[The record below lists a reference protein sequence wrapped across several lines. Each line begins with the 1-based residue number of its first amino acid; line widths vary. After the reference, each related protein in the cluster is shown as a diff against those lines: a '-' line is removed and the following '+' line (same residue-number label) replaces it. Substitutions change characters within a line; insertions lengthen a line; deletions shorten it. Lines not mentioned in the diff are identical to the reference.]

1 MRRRSAILLT
11 FVAMAA
17 TGCGST
23 GTPSA
28 SVHAETSV
36 GGTPTPSATTV
47 RFIPA
52 ADAICRTLHSQQ
64 ERLDA
69 SIQALTHETAAA
81 RAAARVQ
88 LQALI
93 RQSVV
98 FARAADAKLQAL
110 PQPPS
115 EAAAID
121 RLLAGY
127 ALEAAEVTSFAGS
140 LTNQELE
147 RQKFSSGSLER
158 TTASDRKLAKSLG
171 LKVCG
176 ASGSS

>member
-1 MRRRSAILLT
+1 MRRCSALPLPLLLT
-11 FVAMAA
+11 FVAVAA
-17 TGCGST
+17 AGCGST
-23 GTPSA
+23 STPSA
-28 SVHAETSV
+28 SVRAQASAGRT
-36 GGTPTPSATTV
+36 TPSATTAG
-47 RFIPA
+47 FIA
-52 ADAICRTLHSQQ
+52 GADAICQTLHSQQ
-64 ERLDA
+64 ERLNGRV
-69 SIQALTHETAAA
+69 QALTHETAAA
-81 RAAARVQ
+81 RTQ

-127 ALEAAEVTSFAGS
+127 AHEAAEVSSFAGS

-147 RQKFSSGSLER
+147 RQRFFSGSLER
-158 TTASDRKLAKSLG
+158 TTASDSKLAESLG
-171 LKVCG
+171 LKVCAAAG
-176 ASGSS
+176 

>member
-1 MRRRSAILLT
+1 MT
-11 FVAMAA
+11 AA
-17 TGCGST
+17 GCGST

-36 GGTPTPSATTV
+36 GTLTRSATPA
-47 RFIPA
+47 RFIAA
-52 ADAICRTLHSQQ
+52 ADAVCHALHTQQ
-64 ERLDA
+64 ERLNTRV
-69 SIQALTHETAAA
+69 QALTHETAAA
-81 RAAARVQ
+81 RAQ

-127 ALEAAEVTSFAGS
+127 TREAAEVSGFAGA
-140 LTNQELE
+140 LTNKELE
-147 RQKFSSGSLER
+147 RQRFFSGSLER
-158 TTASDRKLAKSLG
+158 TTASDSKLAESLG
-171 LKVCG
+171 LKVCA
-176 ASGSS
+176 ASG

>member
-1 MRRRSAILLT
+1 MRWRSALLMV

-28 SVHAETSV
+28 SVHAEPSA
-36 GGTPTPSATTV
+36 GTPTSSATKA
-47 RFIPA
+47 RFIAA
-52 ADAICRTLHSQQ
+52 ADAICQALHSQQ
-64 ERLDA
+64 EGLNA
-69 SIQALTHETAAA
+69 HVQALTHETAAA
-81 RAAARVQ
+81 RAQ
-88 LQALI
+88 LQALM

-98 FARAADAKLQAL
+98 YARAADTKLQAL
-110 PQPPS
+110 PRPPS

-127 ALEAAEVTSFAGS
+127 AREAAEVSSFAGS

-147 RQKFSSGSLER
+147 RQRFFSGSLER
-158 TTASDRKLAKSLG
+158 TTASDSKLAD
-171 LKVCG
+171 VERR
-176 ASGSS
+176 